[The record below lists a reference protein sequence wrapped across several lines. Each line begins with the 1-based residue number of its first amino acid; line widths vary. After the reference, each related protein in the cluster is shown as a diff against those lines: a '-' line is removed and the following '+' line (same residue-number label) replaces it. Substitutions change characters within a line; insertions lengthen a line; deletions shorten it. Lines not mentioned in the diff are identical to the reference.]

1 LRPARSR
8 RRTGVSH
15 DRPTLV
21 ISDVHLGRAG
31 MVETA
36 DELDELVDAASTLV
50 INGDVAELHVEEWSV
65 AAAREL
71 ERLRERCRRSD
82 TRLVLL
88 AGNHDPELTPRR
100 HLVLANDQLL
110 VTHGDAVHESL
121 APWSDAA
128 SIIRARHREVLA
140 AMSEEKRASLAG
152 SFEAARE
159 AAKAECEALG
169 DLGKP
174 TTPYAALSKPWK
186 LTAIGGFWLSHAGR
200 MNRFASAHAPS
211 ASTVLVGHT
220 HRAGIERVGGRTII
234 NTGCFGV
241 PGPALAVVIGDDELE
256 VRRIIR
262 RSTRSGPRWS
272 IGDHAL
278 HRDPTIR
285 LGASIL
291 EIDDD
296 LAAAG

>member
-1 LRPARSR
+1 
-8 RRTGVSH
+8 VSQ

-31 MVETA
+31 MAATA
-36 DELDELVDAASTLV
+36 DELDEIVDAASTII
-50 INGDVAELHVEEWSV
+50 INGDVAELHIDQWS
-65 AAAREL
+65 AAAVREL
-71 ERLRERCRRSD
+71 DRLRDRCRRSD

-100 HLVLANDQLL
+100 HLVLADDRLL

-128 SIIRARHREVLA
+128 PIIRARHRDVLA
-140 AMSEEKRASLAG
+140 SMPQSRRASLDG
-152 SFEAARE
+152 LFEAVRE

-174 TTPYAALSKPWK
+174 TTPFAALAKPWK
-186 LTAIGGFWLSHAGR
+186 LTAIGGFWLSHARR

-211 ASTVLVGHT
+211 ASVVLVGHT
-220 HRAGIERVGGRTII
+220 HRAGIERVGERTII

-241 PGPALAVVIGDDELE
+241 PGPALVVVLGDDGLE
-256 VRRIIR
+256 VRRLVR

-291 EIDDD
+291 EIEDD
-296 LAAAG
+296 LAAAS

>member
-1 LRPARSR
+1 MN
-8 RRTGVSH
+8 H

-31 MVETA
+31 MAATA

-50 INGDVAELHVEEWSV
+50 INGDVAELHIAEWSV

-71 ERLRERCRRSD
+71 DRLRDRCRRSE
-82 TRLVLL
+82 TRLVML
-88 AGNHDPELTPRR
+88 AGNHDPELTSRR
-100 HLVLANDQLL
+100 HLLLADERLL

-128 SIIRARHREVLA
+128 PIIRARHRDVLA
-140 AMSEEKRASLAG
+140 SMPEERRTSLDG
-152 SFEAARE
+152 LFEAARE

-174 TTPYAALSKPWK
+174 TTPFATLAKPWK
-186 LTAIGGFWLSHAGR
+186 LTAIGGFWLSHARR
-200 MNRFASAHAPS
+200 MHRFASSHAPA
-211 ASTVLVGHT
+211 ASVVLVGHT

-241 PGPALAVVIGDDELE
+241 PGPALGVVLGENGLD
-256 VRRIIR
+256 VRRLVR
-262 RSTRSGPRWS
+262 RSTRSSPRWS
-272 IGDHAL
+272 IGDRSVHL
-278 HRDPTIR
+278 DPTIR

-291 EIDDD
+291 DLEDD
-296 LAAAG
+296 LAASRSA

>member
-296 LAAAG
+296 LSAAG

>member
-1 LRPARSR
+1 MN
-8 RRTGVSH
+8 H

-31 MVETA
+31 MAATA

-71 ERLRERCRRSD
+71 DRLRDRCRRSG

-100 HLVLANDQLL
+100 HLVLADDRLL

-128 SIIRARHREVLA
+128 PIIRARHRDVLA
-140 AMSEEKRASLAG
+140 AMSAERRASLAG
-152 SFEAARE
+152 LFEAARE

-174 TTPYAALSKPWK
+174 TTPFAAIAKPWK
-186 LTAIGGFWLSHAGR
+186 LTAIGGFWLSHARR
-200 MNRFASAHAPS
+200 MTRFASAHAPS
-211 ASTVLVGHT
+211 ASVVLVGHT

-241 PGPALAVVIGDDELE
+241 PGPALGVVLGDDGLE
-256 VRRIIR
+256 VRRLMR

-278 HRDPTIR
+278 HRDATIR

>member
-1 LRPARSR
+1 
-8 RRTGVSH
+8 VNH

-31 MVETA
+31 MAATA

-50 INGDVAELHVEEWSV
+50 INGDVAELHIEEWSA

-71 ERLRERCRRSD
+71 DRLRDRCRRSA

-100 HLVLANDQLL
+100 HLVLAEDRLL

-128 SIIRARHREVLA
+128 PIIRERHRDVLA
-140 AMSEEKRASLAG
+140 SMPESRRSSLDG
-152 SFEAARE
+152 LFEAARE

-174 TTPYAALSKPWK
+174 TTPFAALAKPWK
-186 LTAIGGFWLSHAGR
+186 LTAIGGFWLSHARR

-211 ASTVLVGHT
+211 ASVVLVGHT
-220 HRAGIERVGGRTII
+220 HRAGIERIGGRTII

-241 PGPALAVVIGDDELE
+241 PGPALGVVLGDDGLE
-256 VRRIIR
+256 VRRIR
-262 RSTRSGPRWS
+262 RRRTHSGPRWS
-272 IGDHAL
+272 IGDRIVH
-278 HRDPTIR
+278 HDPTIR

-291 EIDDD
+291 RIEDD

>member
-1 LRPARSR
+1 MRPARSR

-152 SFEAARE
+152 LFEAARE